1 VITSSRPIIDP
12 ELNIV
17 VKVSEGNAT
26 RLQHIKTVLKP
37 SPIKKAAMNESPL
50 SPQFIVNEKDI
61 ALNLPESTQY
71 TSTENTSTAETTSNE
86 HNLNISTGTAPA
98 LNSSSP
104 TPVAFTEK
112 PSTQTLQPTI
122 ATMNTESSAVEKQPS
137 TSLNQVM
144 AIKQLPSK
152 KQRNLKL
159 PIKKMY

>member
-1 VITSSRPIIDP
+1 
-12 ELNIV
+12 
-17 VKVSEGNAT
+17 
-26 RLQHIKTVLKP
+26 
-37 SPIKKAAMNESPL
+37 MNESPL

-71 TSTENTSTAETTSNE
+71 TSTENTSTVAETTSNE

-104 TPVAFTEK
+104 TPVAPFTEK

-137 TSLNQVM
+137 TSLKSSDGNQTTTV
-144 AIKQLPSK
+144 K

-159 PIKKMY
+159 PIKNVLSKNTPKKQKISAYKYRHLLVNMSYNVTSLYGVLPIVL